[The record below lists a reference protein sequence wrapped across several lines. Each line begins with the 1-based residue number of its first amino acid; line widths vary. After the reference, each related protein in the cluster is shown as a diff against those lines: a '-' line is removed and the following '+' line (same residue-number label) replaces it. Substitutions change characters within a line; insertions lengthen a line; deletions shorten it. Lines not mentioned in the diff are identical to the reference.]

1 MGGAGNSFICAQ
13 LSGGSTLGSMGV
25 ATPPLNLPYLVYAQK
40 DLSVGFLIFSLR
52 QILRKLCLFSPQKV
66 KFYIIVFKKNSG
78 WNKCTQNAGK
88 CTIPLE
94 DFKKFPGVTPPTPS
108 RAGRKRPA
116 YSGLRPSK
124 GLRFCWTPP
133 FKSGWIRPCYVSKHA
148 FTHHQSNEIS

>member
-1 MGGAGNSFICAQ
+1 MVSSSVYNTFNQTGI
-13 LSGGSTLGSMGV
+13 SGGSTLGSMGV
-25 ATPPLNLPYLVYAQK
+25 ATPPLNLPYLVSAQK

-88 CTIPLE
+88 CTISLE
-94 DFKKFPGVTPPTPS
+94 DFKNFPGVTPPTPS

-133 FKSGWIRPCYVSKHA
+133 FKSGWIRP
-148 FTHHQSNEIS
+148 